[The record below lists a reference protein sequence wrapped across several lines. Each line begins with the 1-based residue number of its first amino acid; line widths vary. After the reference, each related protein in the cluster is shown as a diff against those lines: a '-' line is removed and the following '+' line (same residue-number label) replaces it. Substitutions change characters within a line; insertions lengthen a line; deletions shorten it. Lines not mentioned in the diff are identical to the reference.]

1 MSQDR
6 LPTALSQK
14 VILLW
19 KRWVGGGSYS
29 LEDSLPQVA
38 GFHGLRDNENLT
50 EEEFQRCVDIVQRVE
65 ALHIRWVPYIEW
77 KGLDKD
83 IFFPANEWRD
93 IVDPRESFKWGRTQ
107 WRYDYKSLNY
117 LRLLCP
123 FTGYWLLLMDRIDQF
138 RKFPDSWSAE
148 WALNFSENPSLDGVF
163 DNVHARFE
171 PMERVAHS
179 VADFKEHAL
188 SVPLNLRFRA
198 PKFFGEMGAICGD
211 YVVNDDI
218 VIVQARINA
227 MFALGVIDKLQ
238 QDVRKKGFCR
248 VIEIG
253 AGIGQQAAALKQI
266 FGDALQYIVVD
277 LPPIL
282 VASALYLSRLAKF
295 RRSYILEESDSWP
308 ESFEFVFLANYL
320 TEQFRGH
327 LGPADLVMNTMSFG
341 EMSGEQIRYYGEL
354 ARDLVGTDGFLY
366 EENCQVLSHH
376 VSVLDILGES
386 FRERT
391 DLASPKVLVRHGC
404 HRLWS
409 NQNQHMGAHEVA

>member
-1 MSQDR
+1 MALVYPSMSLFRNLNR
-6 LPTALSQK
+6 LLEQWARKFSFFT
-14 VILLW
+14 
-19 KRWVGGGSYS
+19 
-29 LEDSLPQVA
+29 EDSWPAVT
-38 GFHGLRDNENLT
+38 GFHGLRDNEDLT
-50 EEEFQRCVDIVQRVE
+50 DKEFQECVGIVQRVE
-65 ALHIRWVPYIEW
+65 ALHSRWVPYTES
-77 KGLDKD
+77 KGLAKEV
-83 IFFPANEWRD
+83 FFPANEWQD
-93 IVDPRESFKWGRTQ
+93 IVDPKGPFNWQ
-107 WRYDYKSLNY
+107 QDYVRVNH
-117 LRLLCP
+117 LRVHCP
-123 FTGYWLLLMDRIDQF
+123 FTGYWLLLLDRVDQF
-138 RKFPDSWSAE
+138 RKFPDDWSVPY
-148 WALNFSENPSLDGVF
+148 ALKIVGEPVSVDVLDEL
-163 DNVHARFE
+163 HARFN
-171 PMERVAHS
+171 PLERVEHS
-179 VADFKEHAL
+179 IEDFKAHAL
-188 SVPLNLRFRA
+188 TVPSELRFRA

-218 VIVQARINA
+218 VIVQARVNA

-266 FGDALQYIVVD
+266 FGDALQYIVID
-277 LPPIL
+277 LPPSL

-295 RRSYILEESDSWP
+295 RRSYVLEESDSWP

-341 EMSGEQIRYYGEL
+341 EMSGEQIRYYAEL
-354 ARDLVGTDGFLY
+354 ASELVGTDGFLY

-391 DLASPKVLVRHGC
+391 DLASRKVLVRHGC

-409 NQNQHMGAHEVA
+409 NQNQHVGAHEVA

>member
-1 MSQDR
+1 MALVYPSVSLLKSLKR
-6 LPTALSQK
+6 LLEQWARKFSFFT
-14 VILLW
+14 
-19 KRWVGGGSYS
+19 
-29 LEDSLPQVA
+29 EDSWPAVS
-38 GFHGLRDNENLT
+38 GFHGLGANQDLT
-50 EEEFQRCVDIVQRVE
+50 EEEYQKCVDIAKHVAAIHADWASYVE
-65 ALHIRWVPYIEW
+65 SR
-77 KGLDKD
+77 KLDESV
-83 IFFPANEWRD
+83 FFPNNEWAD
-93 IVDPRESFKWGRTQ
+93 IINPKGPFR
-107 WRYDYKSLNY
+107 WRQDYNGFNY

-138 RKFPDSWSAE
+138 RKFPNDWSVD
-148 WALNFSENPSLDGVF
+148 WAMKFVENPITESALAT
-163 DNVHARFE
+163 VHARFD
-171 PMERVAHS
+171 PMDRVAHS
-179 VADFKEHAL
+179 ITDFKEHAL
-188 SVPLNLRFRA
+188 SVPRNLRFRA

-266 FGDALQYIVVD
+266 FGDALQYIVID

-295 RRSYILEESDSWP
+295 RRSYVLGESDSWP

-320 TEQFRGH
+320 TERFREH
-327 LGPADLVMNTMSFG
+327 LGPADLVLNTMSFG
-341 EMSGEQIRYYGEL
+341 EMSGEQIRYYGQL
-354 ARDLVGTDGFLY
+354 ASDLVGADGFLY

-386 FRERT
+386 FRKRT
-391 DLASPKVLVRHGC
+391 DLALPKVLVRHGC

-409 NQNQHMGAHEVA
+409 NPSQHVGAREVA